1 MPSFLSIN
9 TPPEG
14 GLDSLGLAHL
24 SAGFEAG
31 KTPKCGCVMP
41 LLMISRHRE
50 TWRDWL
56 LPQAPGFSRGVMTD
70 IGSSFFY
77 GWKGVKPKPIRIL
90 NSDVVLPFPIVGIVL
105 NIDTG
110 GRVLD
115 KFLNELFVRHRKRKF
130 FVIKFSISAAKTEG
144 VIQTVMGYLEYMSR
158 PVV

>member
-56 LPQAPGFSRGVMTD
+56 LPQAPSFSRGVMTSHNFASLLPNCVWTD
-70 IGSSFFY
+70 DMQTGTIPFKGRWTMGLQALRQEECQSRIYSFT
-77 GWKGVKPKPIRIL
+77 GIDSIL
-90 NSDVVLPFPIVGIVL
+90 FFAISTGIA
-105 NIDTG
+105 I
-110 GRVLD
+110 
-115 KFLNELFVRHRKRKF
+115 
-130 FVIKFSISAAKTEG
+130 
-144 VIQTVMGYLEYMSR
+144 
-158 PVV
+158 

>member
-56 LPQAPGFSRGVMTD
+56 LPQAPGFSRGVMTHASIRYRQLLVD
-70 IGSSFFY
+70 RKNKALTPKGENSCSIPFLFLTIPETIPFWDMHPLEQRKNTASF
-77 GWKGVKPKPIRIL
+77 
-90 NSDVVLPFPIVGIVL
+90 
-105 NIDTG
+105 
-110 GRVLD
+110 
-115 KFLNELFVRHRKRKF
+115 RHST
-130 FVIKFSISAAKTEG
+130 IKT
-144 VIQTVMGYLEYMSR
+144 MLCYW
-158 PVV
+158 